1 VERREVILSPEALG
15 DLEALYDHI
24 AADSGPA
31 RAIGYIERIEA
42 FCRRFDLAG
51 RRGHSRDDIRP
62 GLRIVGF
69 ERRVTIAFH
78 VDAKAVVIDRIL
90 YGGRNIART
99 FKHDDVWHHSRVRF
113 NHRANWLLL

>member
-1 VERREVILSPEALG
+1 MERREVIFSPEALG

-31 RAIGYIERIEA
+31 RAIGYIERVDG

-51 RRGHSRDDIRP
+51 QRGHGRDDIRP

-78 VDAKAVVIDRIL
+78 LEPNVVIIDRIF
-90 YGGRNIART
+90 YGGRNIARAL
-99 FKHDDVWHHSRVRF
+99 KRDG
-113 NHRANWLLL
+113 